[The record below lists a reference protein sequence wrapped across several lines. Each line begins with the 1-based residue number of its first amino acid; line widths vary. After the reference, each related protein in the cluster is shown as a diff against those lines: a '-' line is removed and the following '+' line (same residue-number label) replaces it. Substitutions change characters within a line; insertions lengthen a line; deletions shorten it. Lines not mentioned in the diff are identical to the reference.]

1 MSYRPTKSGGDTGEI
16 EDVGEDAGEDALL
29 DGESDPLILGELV
42 GALVLDVTCI
52 LDDIFASFSASLA
65 AVRFT
70 LHSLVST

>member
-1 MSYRPTKSGGDTGEI
+1 MSYRLTLSGSDTGEL
-16 EDVGEDAGEDALL
+16 EDVGEDAGEDASL

-42 GALVLDVTCI
+42 GPLVLEPTCI
-52 LDDIFASFSASLA
+52 LADICASFSASPA